1 MNFNIEPPYEVMDPD
16 QPWYGKGRPGGVPN
30 TSTTWKELWWKLT
43 GQTKPGGGSYVSTVK
58 LSGPDAD
65 LLISNM
71 QKDDRGYPQFNESG
85 VGFVDFYDALS
96 KFQNW
101 LVEQYLTPEKEIND
115 TTQAVVEEE
124 AQAEEDEIVE
134 EIEDNLEEASEVA
147 EEKIKEIGQ
156 ETEDLTD
163 IVNLLPPTLLAAVNQ
178 KLGTDYEKEKKE
190 PKKSTSV
197 TNNRILKS
205 LTENLTKIQGQ
216 LDLTNKLL
224 TDQNDLLRS
233 NLAVS
238 VQYLDQIQV
247 NDGLLESKF
256 DAILDALRAQAA
268 VAEQQADDLETANAE
283 ADLEQ
288 IRDAA
293 GTEGFDDLSQ
303 GGRRGGRQNRI
314 ARFYRNR
321 LLRKLY
327 RRLPRRL
334 RRLRTRARRL
344 QKAPGRLTS
353 RASNRI
359 VNRFA
364 PRLGSATT
372 RITSAGRGL
381 NRLPKAGPLKYALAG
396 VEYADRKASGQND
409 FQALSG
415 VGAGLAGAAAGGTA
429 GAKSGA
435 VVGGT
440 IGAFFGGVGA
450 APGAAIGGVIGGIL
464 GSIAGGMAGGGIA
477 DKVTGANN
485 YETGTP
491 LLGAVDPVAS
501 MVSPVAGMLLGVTQS
516 FMRYSGGSMPEIQKE
531 ISTLSSTFGM
541 APTLV
546 RPDLGGTYAGVGR
559 AVKSAEKKGD
569 PDVES
574 VRMSAEDEKVLKEL
588 ENQAGTNNFFQKL
601 MTFFGVKGH
610 TETNVS
616 DPDASPDDSGNGG
629 EIGGDGKFIQGNS
642 GASYGIH
649 YHIAPG
655 SYKDGNITDPSGNA
669 DARKVA
675 EKVVKF
681 FQGKKT
687 IYIGRSKEWVREGDS
702 GEDIKKKIKRGQEV
716 HTASGSQGGIDL
728 QIGGAYYPGAAVE
741 FPLKTE
747 DMKYRT
753 GGFGVTAKVSGANAS
768 VAHGRYDE
776 NGRQAPQT
784 GEAMYYKGGDTPST
798 ATSIVVGDRGKE
810 KVMKNLVAS
819 FQPVSDMLD
828 AYNAASSTTELI
840 AATKQYS
847 PDILMYDEEM
857 EQEATSIIIMNVG
870 NQQPQMT
877 PQAPE
882 PSSVEA
888 IPHTRITAART
899 MVLNSL
905 Y

>member
-16 QPWYGKGRPGGVPN
+16 QPWYGKGRPGGVSN
-30 TSTTWKELWWKLT
+30 TSNTWKELWWKLT
-43 GQTKPGGGSYVSTVK
+43 GKTKPGGGSYVSTVK
-58 LSGPDAD
+58 LSGPDAE

-71 QKDDRGYPQFNESG
+71 QKDTRGYPQFNESG
-85 VGFVDFYDALS
+85 VGFADFYDALS
-96 KFQNW
+96 KYQNW
-101 LVEQYLTPEKEIND
+101 LVEQYLAPEKEIID
-115 TTQAVVEEE
+115 TTQAIEEE

-147 EEKIKEIGQ
+147 EQKIEEVGQ

-178 KLGTDYEKEKKE
+178 RLGTDYEKEKKE

-224 TDQNDLLRS
+224 GDQNDLLRS

-256 DAILDALRAQAA
+256 DAILDALRAQAE

-283 ADLEQ
+283 RDLENM
-288 IRDAA
+288 RDAA
-293 GTEGFDDLSQ
+293 GTEGFDDLTQ
-303 GGRRGGRQNRI
+303 GGRRGGRRNRI

-327 RRLPRRL
+327 RKLPRRV
-334 RRLRTRARRL
+334 RRLRTRARRI
-344 QKAPGRLTS
+344 QKAPGRLAS
-353 RASNRI
+353 RARTRL

-364 PRLGSATT
+364 PKLTSAAS
-372 RITSAGRGL
+372 RISAGRSL
-381 NRLPKAGPLKYALAG
+381 SKLPKAGPLKYALAG
-396 VEYADRKASGQND
+396 VEYADRKSAGQTD
-409 FQALSG
+409 VQAISG
-415 VGAGLAGAAAGGTA
+415 VGAGLAGAAAGGAA
-429 GAKSGA
+429 GAKAGA
-435 VVGGT
+435 ALGAG
-440 IGAFFGGVGA
+440 IGVFFGGVGA
-450 APGAAIGGVIGGIL
+450 APGAAIGGVLGGLI
-464 GSIAGGMAGGGIA
+464 GSISGGMLGGGIS
-477 DKVTGANN
+477 DKVTGAN
-485 YETGTP
+485 YEMGTP
-491 LLGAVDPVAS
+491 QSPMLGAVDPTLS

-541 APTLV
+541 SSTLV
-546 RPDLGGTYAGVGR
+546 RPDLGGTYSGVGT
-559 AVKSAEKKGD
+559 AIKSVEKKGD
-569 PDVES
+569 DVEN
-574 VRMSAEDEKVLKEL
+574 VQMSAEDEKILKEL

-601 MTFFGVKGH
+601 MTLFGVQGH
-610 TETNVS
+610 AETNVS

-629 EIGGDGKFIQGNS
+629 EIGSDGKFIQGNS

-687 IYIGRSKEWVREGDS
+687 IYIGRSNEWVREGDS

-716 HTASGSQGGIDL
+716 HTAGGSQGGIDL

-776 NGRQAPQT
+776 NGRQAPQE

-798 ATSIVVGDRGKE
+798 ATSIIVGDRGKE

-828 AYNAASSTTELI
+828 AYNTASSTTELI

-870 NQQPQMT
+870 NQQPMT
-877 PQAPE
+877 PQPAE
-882 PSSVEA
+882 SSSVEA
-888 IPHTRITAART
+888 MPHTRITAART